1 MTTKQKGIFYGY
13 PKCCIDSFIQIKI
26 NKRTSAQRLVQRKS
40 VVSGT
45 GYIPCHECSVKILN
59 NETTIESLIIN
70 RLSRN
75 KFPKG
80 SRLRRCRL
88 LKLV

>member
-13 PKCCIDSFIQIKI
+13 PKCCIDSFIQVKI

-45 GYIPCHECSVKILN
+45 GYIPCHQCSVKILN
-59 NETTIESLIIN
+59 NEETIESLITN
-70 RLSRN
+70 RLCRN

-80 SRLRRCRL
+80 SRLRKCRI
-88 LKLV
+88 LKI